1 MTRQAEKERKSLL
14 YPVKNSCRRNVRQIV
29 VMLLV
34 SLGLIHLGFF
44 RDDAKTPKDLF
55 LVPLTKADPA
65 RLSHFDCLPTD
76 SETIAEKKKIF
87 FLIEQVKGSPYRF
100 VRNGT
105 VYSGPEAAAHLRMK
119 YSHAYNQIHTARGFV
134 IYVASHSLMTGQ
146 PYLVITA
153 DGHRYPVQELF
164 FNELERLEQTSAA

>member
-1 MTRQAEKERKSLL
+1 MTRQAKKERKSLL
-14 YPVKNSCRRNVRQIV
+14 YPVKNSCRRNVRKIA

-34 SLGLIHLGFF
+34 SLSLIHLGFF
-44 RDDAKTPKDLF
+44 REAPKTPKDLY
-55 LVPLTKADPA
+55 LAPLEKTDPA
-65 RLSHFDCLPTD
+65 HINHFDRLPTD
-76 SETIAEKKKIF
+76 SGTIAEKKKIF

-119 YSHAYNQIHTARGFV
+119 YSHAYNQIHTAREFI

-153 DGHRYPVQELF
+153 DGHRYPAQELF
-164 FNELERLEQTSAA
+164 FNELERLEQASAA